1 MYFLLCVVQR
11 CEDGC
16 DQEMV
21 PVQSEERARQGSPQE
36 GTAKLKNISDINIL
50 CLLLEHRIA

>member
-1 MYFLLCVVQR
+1 
-11 CEDGC
+11 
-16 DQEMV
+16 MV